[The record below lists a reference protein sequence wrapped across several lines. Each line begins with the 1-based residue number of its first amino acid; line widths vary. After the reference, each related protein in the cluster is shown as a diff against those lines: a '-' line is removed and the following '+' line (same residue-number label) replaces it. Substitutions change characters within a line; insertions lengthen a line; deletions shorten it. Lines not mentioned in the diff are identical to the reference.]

1 MRSGALISL
10 CGCPITIWSMVAAG
24 PCNSLHAYRD
34 TSLLAAV
41 IHGGDRSIAFAL
53 NGDGVPDQP
62 VAIGSDGREELWA
75 TTISQLH
82 ELIL

>member
-1 MRSGALISL
+1 MRFGSLISL
-10 CGCPITIWSMVAAG
+10 CGCSVSIWSMLAAG

-41 IHGGDRSIAFAL
+41 IHGGDRSIAFTL

-62 VAIGSDGREELWA
+62 FAISSDGLEVWA
-75 TTISQLH
+75 TTISQFY